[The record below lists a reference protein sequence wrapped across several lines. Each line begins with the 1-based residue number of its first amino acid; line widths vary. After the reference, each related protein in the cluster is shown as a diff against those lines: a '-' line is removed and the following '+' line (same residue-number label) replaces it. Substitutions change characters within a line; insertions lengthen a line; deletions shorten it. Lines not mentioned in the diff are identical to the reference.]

1 MIAARRV
8 GPAILAIVI
17 DAAVGRYLPGGVVV
31 RGTVVV
37 LLAIVALALAPRRWD
52 PVIVEL
58 AVVAFAT
65 AAWHVPGGVL
75 VQGMIIGALTS
86 LLALGLALVWRANR
100 VINFAAGDLGA
111 VPATLAV
118 LLTIST
124 VAASWWLALAAG
136 LVMAL
141 VVGAAVELLLV
152 RRFAKSP
159 RLVLSV
165 ATIGIAQV
173 LAAGSLLLPRYFTVR
188 TGTIP
193 QPFNLHLTIDPI
205 VFGGADIV
213 AVATVPLVL
222 VGLALFLRRS
232 DVGIAVRAGADRA
245 DRAASLGVPIRRL
258 QTVVWVL
265 AAVLGFLAVF
275 LRSSILGPPIGQVP
289 AGGIGPAVLGP
300 ALLLRALAAAVVG
313 RMERLPTVVGAA
325 VVLGIVEQAVVW
337 HWHEQAYVDPVLFII
352 VVVGVL
358 ATGGTS
364 IGRVREG
371 EVSTWQAAREVRPV
385 PRELR
390 RLPEVR
396 VARAV
401 LAVGVAALLLA
412 VPAFLSASKLGLAAA
427 ILIFGIIGV
436 SLVVLTGWAGQV
448 SLGQVA
454 FVGIG
459 AAVSGAITARLGW
472 DLAFGLLLAGLVGAA
487 VAVVVGL
494 PAIRRRGLTLAVT
507 SLAFAL
513 MTSDYLLN
521 RTFFG
526 EGTTINWLP
535 ATRITRPPLFGAIA
549 IDTDTRFYYLC
560 LVGLA
565 VAVAMAYGVRRS
577 RTGRAIIAMR
587 ENERTAEA
595 FGVSVR
601 RLTVFALAFSGF
613 LAAFA
618 GALFVYQQSGLDPSP
633 YQPAASL
640 EVFAMTVIGG
650 LGSIPGAV
658 IGATYVRGVDYFLAS
673 QWQILA
679 TGVGL
684 LAVLLVLPGGLGA
697 ALADARDA
705 LLRRVAA
712 RRSLA
717 IGSFTD
723 ETPEVG
729 DAPPA
734 AAGSAAAPRR
744 DDRRLRLVVDAVDV
758 RYDGV
763 QVLFGAHLEVAAGE
777 IVALL
782 GTNGAGKSTLV
793 RAAAGLVP
801 CDHGEVWL
809 DGEDLTRLRADQIAH
824 RGVATMPG
832 GAATFPSLT
841 VAEHLRLAAWTL
853 RHRPDE
859 ARAARA
865 AALDHFPMLRE
876 RLAETAG
883 NLSGGQQQMLALAMA
898 LVGSPRVLLID
909 ELSLGLAPAVVASLL
924 DVVRAVAGAGTAVVI
939 VEQSA
944 ELALSFADRAS
955 FMEKG
960 RIRFEGPCDELRGR
974 PDLLRSVF
982 LAGISVTGV
991 AARAAAP
998 AAPRDGHRLEVRGL
1012 TKHFG
1017 GIVAVD
1023 DVSFTVEPAEVVGI
1037 LGPNGAGKTTLF
1049 DVISG
1054 FERPE
1059 HGSVAL
1065 VAADGRR
1072 VDLVHRSPS
1081 GRAREGLGRSFQ
1093 DARLFP
1099 ALTVAETIAVA
1110 LEDSIEVRDPV
1121 AAALW
1126 LPAVATSERDARD
1139 RVDELLEL
1147 FRLGAFAD
1155 KFVRELSTGSR
1166 RIVDLAAVA
1175 AQHPDVLLLD
1185 EPSSGIAQKEADEL
1199 APLLLRVRDD
1209 LGASLV
1215 LIEHDL
1221 PFLRRVASRWV
1232 ALDLGAVIA
1241 TGSPDEVTADPAV
1254 VAAYLGRD
1262 RRQTRDPE
1270 PISTDRGP
1278 ER

>member
-1 MIAARRV
+1 VIAARRV

-31 RGTVVV
+31 RGAVVV
-37 LLAIVALALAPRRWD
+37 LLAILALALAPRRWD
-52 PVIVEL
+52 PVIVGL

-75 VQGMIIGALTS
+75 VQGTIIGALTS

-124 VAASWWLALAAG
+124 LATSWWLALAAG
-136 LVMAL
+136 LATAL
-141 VVGAAVELLLV
+141 LVGAAVELLLV
-152 RRFAKSP
+152 RRFANSP

-245 DRAASLGVPIRRL
+245 DRAASLGIPIRRL

-325 VVLGIVEQAVVW
+325 VVLGIVEQSVVW

-396 VARAV
+396 ITRAV
-401 LAVGVAALLLA
+401 LAVAVVTLLLS
-412 VPAFLSASKLGLAAA
+412 VPAFLSSSKLGLAAA

-535 ATRITRPPLFGAIA
+535 ATRIARPPLFGAIA

-577 RTGRAIIAMR
+577 RTGRAIIAVR
-587 ENERTAEA
+587 ENERAAEA
-595 FGVSVR
+595 FGVSAR

-697 ALADARDA
+697 GLADARDA
-705 LLRRVAA
+705 LLRRLAA

-717 IGSFTD
+717 IGSFTN
-723 ETPEVG
+723 ETPEPVVR
-729 DAPPA
+729 PEPA
-734 AAGSAAAPRR
+734 TRAATPRR
-744 DDRRLRLVVDAVDV
+744 DDHRLRLVVDAVDV
-758 RYDGV
+758 GYDGV

-793 RAAAGLVP
+793 RAVAGLVP
-801 CDHGEVWL
+801 CAHGEVRL

-824 RGVATMPG
+824 RGVAIMPG

-909 ELSLGLAPAVVASLL
+909 ELSLGLAPSVVASLL
-924 DVVRAVAGAGTAVVI
+924 DVVRAVAAAGTAVVI

-944 ELALSFADRAS
+944 ELALSVADRAS

-960 RIRFEGPCDELRGR
+960 QIRFEGPCDDLRGR
-974 PDLLRSVF
+974 PDLLRSGF
-982 LAGISVTGV
+982 LEGISVAGV

-998 AAPRDGHRLEVRGL
+998 ASPRDGHRLEVRGL

-1017 GIVAVD
+1017 GIVALD
-1023 DVSFTVEPAEVVGI
+1023 DVSFTVEPGEVVGI

-1059 HGSVAL
+1059 QGSVAL
-1065 VAADGRR
+1065 VGADGHR

-1099 ALTVAETIAVA
+1099 ALTVTEAIAVA

-1121 AAALW
+1121 GAALW
-1126 LPAVATSERDARD
+1126 LPAVATSERDARA
-1139 RVDELLEL
+1139 RVNELIEL

-1215 LIEHDL
+1215 VIEHDL

-1262 RRQTRDPE
+1262 RRQSRDPE

-1278 ER
+1278 EG

>member
-1 MIAARRV
+1 MIAARRF

-17 DAAVGRYLPGGVVV
+17 DAAVGRYMPGGVFV
-31 RGTVVV
+31 RGAIVV
-37 LLAIVALALAPRRWD
+37 LLASLALALAPRRWD
-52 PVIVEL
+52 PVIVGIS
-58 AVVAFAT
+58 VVAFAT
-65 AAWHVPGGVL
+65 SAWHVPGGVL
-75 VQGMIIGALTS
+75 VQGTIIGALTS

-100 VINFAAGDLGA
+100 IINFAAGDLGA

-124 VAASWWLALAAG
+124 VAVSWWLALAAG
-136 LVMAL
+136 LAVAL

-152 RRFAKSP
+152 RRFASSP

-173 LAAGSLLLPRYFTVR
+173 LAAGSLLLPRYFTVS
-188 TGTIP
+188 TNTIP

-213 AVATVPLVL
+213 AVATVPIVL

-245 DRAASLGVPIRRL
+245 DRAASLGIPIRRL

-300 ALLLRALAAAVVG
+300 ALLLRALAAAVIG

-325 VVLGIVEQAVVW
+325 VVIGIVEQSVVW
-337 HWHEQAYVDPVLFII
+337 HWHEQAYVDPVLFVI

-396 VARAV
+396 ATKLMLAVVVTAV
-401 LAVGVAALLLA
+401 LVA
-412 VPAFLSASKLGLAAA
+412 VPAFLSTSKLGLAAA

-472 DLAFGLLLAGLVGAA
+472 DLAFGLLLAGLVGAV

-494 PAIRRRGLTLAVT
+494 PAVRRRGLTLAVT

-526 EGTTINWLP
+526 EGTTIDWLP
-535 ATRITRPPLFGAIA
+535 SVRISRPPLFGAIA
-549 IDTDTRFYYLC
+549 VDTDTRFYYLC

-565 VAVAMAYGVRRS
+565 LAVAMAYGVRRS
-577 RTGRAIIAMR
+577 RTGRAIIAAR
-587 ENERTAEA
+587 ENERAAEA
-595 FGVSVR
+595 FGVSAR
-601 RLTVFALAFSGF
+601 RLTLFALAFSGF

-618 GALFVYQQSGLDPSP
+618 GALFVYQQAGLDPSP
-633 YQPAASL
+633 YQPPASL
-640 EVFAMTVIGG
+640 EVFAMAVIGG
-650 LGSIPGAV
+650 LGSIPGAL
-658 IGATYVRGVDYFLAS
+658 IGATYVRGVDYFLPS

-697 ALADARDA
+697 ALADARDG
-705 LLRRVAA
+705 LLRRLAA
-712 RRSLA
+712 RRS
-717 IGSFTD
+717 IIVGSFTE
-723 ETPEVG
+723 ETPEA
-729 DAPPA
+729 DEAPPVA
-734 AAGSAAAPRR
+734 ARPATARSHGDGPA
-744 DDRRLRLVVDAVDV
+744 RLVVDGVDV

-793 RAAAGLVP
+793 RAVAGLVP
-801 CDHGEVWL
+801 VAHGDVRL
-809 DGEDLTRLRADQIAH
+809 DGEDLTRLRADQIAS
-824 RGVATMPG
+824 RGLTIMPG

-853 RHRPDE
+853 RHRPEE

-865 AALDHFPMLRE
+865 AALEHFPMLHD
-876 RLAETAG
+876 RLGDTAG
-883 NLSGGQQQMLALAMA
+883 SLSGGQQQMLALAMA
-898 LVGSPRVLLID
+898 LVTSPRVLLID
-909 ELSLGLAPAVVASLL
+909 ELSLGLAPSIVASLL
-924 DVVRAVAGAGTAVVI
+924 DVVRALAERGTAVVI

-944 ELALSFADRAS
+944 ELALSVADRAS

-960 RIRFEGPCDELRGR
+960 RIRFEGPGDELRGR

-982 LAGISVTGV
+982 LAGISVAGV
-991 AARAAAP
+991 TAGPAAP
-998 AAPRDGHRLEVRGL
+998 AATRDGHRLEVRGL
-1012 TKHFG
+1012 SKRFG
-1017 GIVAVD
+1017 GIVALD
-1023 DVSFTVEPAEVVGI
+1023 DVSFTIEPGEVVGI

-1054 FERPE
+1054 FERPDR
-1059 HGSVAL
+1059 GSVAL
-1065 VAADGRR
+1065 VAPDGER
-1072 VDLVHRSPS
+1072 VDLVHRTPS

-1099 ALTVAETIAVA
+1099 ALTVTEAIAVA
-1110 LEDSIEVRDPV
+1110 LEDSVEVRDPV

-1126 LPAVATSERDARD
+1126 LPAVADSERAARA
-1139 RVDELLEL
+1139 RVNELIEL
-1147 FRLGAFAD
+1147 FHLGAFAD

-1166 RIVDLAAVA
+1166 RIVDLAAVVA
-1175 AQHPDVLLLD
+1175 HNPDVVLLD

-1199 APLLLRVRDD
+1199 APLLLRVRAD

-1215 LIEHDL
+1215 VIEHDL

-1241 TGSPDEVTADPAV
+1241 TGTPDEVTDDPAV

-1262 RRQTRDPE
+1262 RQGSRDRQT
-1270 PISTDRGP
+1270 I
-1278 ER
+1278 